1 MQVFLCTYWF
11 TVYVLLN
18 KLYRVCCF
26 LLKYILYY
34 ERFCVCVFKM
44 QPFVRCVLCFYTS
57 MSTFTCINV
66 VPCLNLLNHNRSINE
81 LLLWI
86 YPYWLV
92 IMQSR
97 SRYAPLIPRLTS
109 KIPFI
114 DYYTHWTFY
123 KHITVTFLYGCQ
135 MHIVFLNK
143 TNPCWYFNVGERT
156 KFCRGI
162 IMLIVLEYS

>member
-1 MQVFLCTYWF
+1 MKGF
-11 TVYVLLN
+11 
-18 KLYRVCCF
+18 
-26 LLKYILYY
+26 
-34 ERFCVCVFKM
+34 VCVFKM

-81 LLLWI
+81 LYVMDLPNNKF
-86 YPYWLV
+86 PYWLV

-97 SRYAPLIPRLTS
+97 SRYAPLIPRMPRLTS

-114 DYYTHWTFY
+114 DYHTHWTFY

-143 TNPCWYFNVGERT
+143 TNPC
-156 KFCRGI
+156 
-162 IMLIVLEYS
+162 